1 MNNKKVQ
8 ATRSRHTKSFLGWT
22 LRDVAP
28 YFAGAAALQLAI
40 ATFTYLPSNKS
51 DASEASLSSA
61 EEHYQTAIQMNITEE
76 GLIETQS
83 GAEPQPEEEQAEPV
97 IYTVKS
103 GDNMGI
109 LFRRAGLGNSI
120 VHKLAYET
128 EHGEKF
134 TNLRPGK
141 HFEFIFDAE
150 NEIKRIDYVVSPLER
165 YVAIQAEDGFDTRHE
180 IIEPDVLSTLTV
192 GSINSSFYLAGQN
205 AGLTDNLILELANIF
220 GWDIDFILDI
230 RKGDTFSVLY
240 EEQYLEGEKIGNGNI
255 LAAEFIN
262 RGKSHKAVRYEN
274 TDGRVAYYAPDGES
288 MRKAFLR
295 TPLDVFRIS
304 SHFNLSRKHPVLN
317 TIRAHKGVDY
327 AASRGTPIKATG
339 SGRITYASAQGG
351 YGNVVKIQHAQ
362 SYKTVYAHM
371 DKFASGVNVGKTV
384 EQGDTIGYV
393 GSTGLATGPHL
404 HYEFYVNG
412 AVRDPI
418 TVDLPNGTPVPND
431 EMERFKAFTQ
441 QYLTLL
447 DNVETQYASTKADV
461 SSGI

>member
-1 MNNKKVQ
+1 MNNKKLQ
-8 ATRSRHTKSFLGWT
+8 ATKTSHSKSFFGWAQ
-22 LRDVAP
+22 RNAAP
-28 YFAGAAALQLAI
+28 FFAGVAALPIAI
-40 ATFTYLPSNKS
+40 AVFAYIPSDTE
-51 DASEASLSSA
+51 DASEISQVSSDELSHTPLQLDVENSLVKPELEDVKGSA
-61 EEHYQTAIQMNITEE
+61 AKPT
-76 GLIETQS
+76 
-83 GAEPQPEEEQAEPV
+83 
-97 IYTVKS
+97 IYSVQS
-103 GDNMGI
+103 GDNMGV
-109 LFRRAGLGNSI
+109 LFQRAGLGPTI
-120 VHKLAYET
+120 VHKLAYES

-134 TNLRPGK
+134 SDLRPGK
-141 HFEFIFDAE
+141 HFEFLFDTE
-150 NEIKRIDYVVSPLER
+150 DQISRIDYVLSPLER
-165 YVAIQAEDGFDTRHE
+165 YIAIRTEEGFDTRHE
-180 IIEPDVLSTLTV
+180 VIEPDLIPTMAV
-192 GSINSSFYLAGQN
+192 GTINSSFYVAGQN

-220 GWDIDFILDI
+220 GWDIDFVLNI
-230 RKGDTFSVLY
+230 REGDNFSVLY
-240 EEQYLEGEKIGNGNI
+240 EEKYLDGEKIDNGNI

-262 RGKSHKAVRYEN
+262 RGKSHKAVRYEDV
-274 TDGRVAYYAPDGES
+274 DGKVAYYAPDGES

-327 AASRGTPIKATG
+327 AAARGTPIKATG

-371 DKFASGVNVGKTV
+371 DKFARGVNVGKTV

-418 TVDLPNGTPVPND
+418 TVDLPNGIPVPNN
-431 EMERFKAFTQ
+431 EMERFKTFTK

-447 DNVETQYASTKADV
+447 DNANTQYASTQAGNPPG
-461 SSGI
+461 S